1 MLNLKNNCSVISISK
16 KNLYIFPETES
27 NRINFSLVSVSE
39 TMQIL
44 FKINIEHK
52 LVIV

>member
-1 MLNLKNNCSVISISK
+1 MLNLKNNCSVIRISK

-27 NRINFSLVSVSE
+27 NRINFSLSE